1 MVYQLSSSELVKY
14 HPWITTPDLV
24 NGELHPKIWYFTM
37 IYFPLWSPHLQ
48 GSTTEPTRQAVCSA
62 CNKKAS
68 EDSRAARNAK
78 KLALRS
84 IISLNDFLRT
94 LQTAQ
99 EDECTTHNLIVALP
113 KETYIALPTKT
124 FTTNPKHTDLSYLML
139 HAKELVH
146 IISEWS
152 GYWWAWVSYP
162 TMPKGEFHSP
172 Y

>member
-1 MVYQLSSSELVKY
+1 MIPLCACAMASMPENVKLKPCLKC
-14 HPWITTPDLV
+14 HQSKTLEHFHIITS
-24 NGELHPKIWYFTM
+24 
-37 IYFPLWSPHLQ
+37 SPHLQ

-84 IISLNDFLRT
+84 IISLNDFLWT

-99 EDECTTHNLIVALP
+99 EDERTTHNLVVALP
-113 KETYIALPTKT
+113 KETYITLPTKT
-124 FTTNPKHTDLSYLML
+124 FTTNPKHTNLSYLML

-146 IISEWS
+146 IISEQS
-152 GYWWAWVSYP
+152 GYQWAWVSYP